1 MLHDSVEGQL
11 VSAILWLWPWPTK
24 AVIDL
29 GYEVAEL
36 LLCINEGSVGGGGL
50 LDDLEEVQGLL
61 GVFEVLPQ
69 VDVEGHLEEAGALQV
84 ERASALAV
92 VEELE
97 GSFAALQR
105 ENLKDVRLEGLAD

>member
-1 MLHDSVEGQL
+1 MLHDSVDGQL
-11 VSAILWLWPWPTK
+11 VSVALWLCPIK
-24 AVIDL
+24 AVIDP